1 MKDILHP
8 LCLIIAGT
16 GFLLLLRDLRAGW
29 RKPEQRDP
37 ALIALAL
44 TYLFSA
50 LSYAISLT
58 PIWVR
63 IDGVFGVP
71 NIAVPLAQ
79 GCVVLVFG
87 LQATVLAF
95 WTKPPAAAVRRAKWL
110 LAAAI
115 TVIALMAILFVMLT
129 PVSQRPTDFTL
140 HYAHDPAFQAYLLL
154 YICTYTAAEVY
165 LARVCWK
172 YAGEI
177 ADRWIS
183 RGLRLIAVG
192 AVITLGYSGIR
203 LGAIF
208 GAEFGFSVR
217 PLEPYAWICGDVGAT
232 LTQIGYFTP
241 IVATSLLVARGHRRE
256 RQQYKRLEPLWQAAS
271 AAEPSIVLVEPA
283 KKSQD
288 LSFDLYRRVVEIRD
302 AQIELRPYL
311 DPAVRNLAEAQ
322 RTAWWRS
329 RKYHIAAVTADQIR
343 AALVQRQHGPVS
355 HRAAYADAA
364 LNTPTPQ
371 KDLRHLVRVARYFT
385 APSTKPEVECAPGA
399 RT

>member
-8 LCLIIAGT
+8 LCLIIAST
-16 GFLLLLRDLRAGW
+16 GFLLLVRDVRAG
-29 RKPEQRDP
+29 RRDP
-37 ALIALAL
+37 ALTALAF
-44 TYLFSA
+44 TYFFSA

-63 IDGVFGVP
+63 IDGLFGVP
-71 NIAVPLAQ
+71 NVAVPLAQ
-79 GCVVLVFG
+79 GCVILVLG
-87 LQATVLAF
+87 LQATVLSY
-95 WTKPPAAAVRRAKWL
+95 WTQPPAAAARRAQWL
-110 LAAAI
+110 LVAAI
-115 TVIALMAILFVMLT
+115 TVILLMSLLFVMLT

-140 HYAHDPAFQAYLLL
+140 YYAHDPAFQAYLLL
-154 YICTYTAAEVY
+154 YMCTYTAAEIY
-165 LARVCWK
+165 LTRVCWK

-177 ADRWIS
+177 GDPWIS

-203 LGAIF
+203 LSAILGALLH
-208 GAEFGFSVR
+208 FSVK

-241 IVATSLLVARGHRRE
+241 IVATTLLAAHTRRRE
-256 RQQYKRLEPLWQAAS
+256 RQHYLKLEPLWRAVS
-271 AAEPSIVLVEPA
+271 TAEPSIVLIEPD
-283 KKSQD
+283 KNSRD

-311 DPAVRNLAEAQ
+311 APSARALTDKQ
-322 RTAWWRS
+322 RAAWWRS
-329 RKYHIAAVTADQIR
+329 RKHHIAAVTADQIR
-343 AALVQRQHGPVS
+343 AALLQRQHGPVTQP
-355 HRAAYADAA
+355 ATYADAT

-385 APSTKPEVECAPGA
+385 APALEPEVESAPGVH
-399 RT
+399 T